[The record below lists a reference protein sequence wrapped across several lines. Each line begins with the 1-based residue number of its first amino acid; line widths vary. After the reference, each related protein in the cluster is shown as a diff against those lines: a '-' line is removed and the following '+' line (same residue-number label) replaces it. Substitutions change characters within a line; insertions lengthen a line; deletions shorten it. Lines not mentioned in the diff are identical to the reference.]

1 MFKVII
7 KVAMLAVVALCTATA
22 CNNKPAH
29 STSSETPA
37 QTETPA
43 KPSVAKPSVAKVL
56 DFSATWCGPC
66 RQLAP
71 TIETLEKEYAGKVA
85 FEKIDVDQN
94 SELASKY
101 GIEAIPTLVYLDAL
115 GQEIERTT
123 GIVSETDIRRILD
136 R

>member
-43 KPSVAKPSVAKVL
+43 KPSVAKVL

-71 TIETLEKEYAGKVA
+71 TIETLEKEYAGKVV

-123 GIVSETDIRRILD
+123 GIVSETDIRKILD

>member
-37 QTETPA
+37 QTETP
-43 KPSVAKPSVAKVL
+43 AKPSVAKVL

-94 SELASKY
+94 SELASNY

>member
-37 QTETPA
+37 QTETP
-43 KPSVAKPSVAKVL
+43 AKPSVAKVL

>member
-7 KVAMLAVVALCTATA
+7 KVAMLAVVALCIATA
-22 CNNKPAH
+22 CDNKPAH

-37 QTETPA
+37 QTETP
-43 KPSVAKPSVAKVL
+43 AKPSVAKVL

-94 SELASKY
+94 SELAGKY

>member
-43 KPSVAKPSVAKVL
+43 KPSVAKVL

-71 TIETLEKEYAGKVA
+71 TIETLEKEYAGKVV

-94 SELASKY
+94 SELAGKY

>member
-7 KVAMLAVVALCTATA
+7 KVAMIAVVALCTATA

-43 KPSVAKPSVAKVL
+43 KPSVAKVL
-56 DFSATWCGPC
+56 DFRATWCGPC

-94 SELASKY
+94 SELAGKY

-123 GIVSETDIRRILD
+123 GLVSETDIRRILD

>member
-37 QTETPA
+37 QTETP
-43 KPSVAKPSVAKVL
+43 AKPSVAKVL

-115 GQEIERTT
+115 GKEIERTT

>member
-37 QTETPA
+37 QTETP
-43 KPSVAKPSVAKVL
+43 AKPSVAKVL

-123 GIVSETDIRRILD
+123 GLVSETDIRRILD

>member
-43 KPSVAKPSVAKVL
+43 KPSVAKVL

-85 FEKIDVDQN
+85 IEKIDVDQN

-101 GIEAIPTLVYLDAL
+101 SIEAIPTLVYLDAL

>member
-7 KVAMLAVVALCTATA
+7 KVAMIAVVALCTATA

-37 QTETPA
+37 QTETP
-43 KPSVAKPSVAKVL
+43 AKPSVAKVL

-123 GIVSETDIRRILD
+123 GLVSETDIRRILD

>member
-37 QTETPA
+37 QAETP
-43 KPSVAKPSVAKVL
+43 AKPSVAKVL

>member
-7 KVAMLAVVALCTATA
+7 KVAMLAAVALCTATA

-37 QTETPA
+37 QTETP
-43 KPSVAKPSVAKVL
+43 AKPSVAKVL

-94 SELASKY
+94 SELAGKY

>member
-37 QTETPA
+37 QTETP
-43 KPSVAKPSVAKVL
+43 AKPSVAKVL

-94 SELASKY
+94 SERAGKY

>member
-22 CNNKPAH
+22 CNNKTAH
-29 STSSETPA
+29 SASSETPA
-37 QTETPA
+37 QTETP
-43 KPSVAKPSVAKVL
+43 AKPSVAKVL

>member
-37 QTETPA
+37 QTEP
-43 KPSVAKPSVAKVL
+43 PAKPSVAKVL

-123 GIVSETDIRRILD
+123 GIVSEIDIRRILD

>member
-22 CNNKPAH
+22 CNNKPVH

-43 KPSVAKPSVAKVL
+43 KPSVAKVL
-56 DFSATWCGPC
+56 DFNATWCGPC

-94 SELASKY
+94 SELAGKY

>member
-43 KPSVAKPSVAKVL
+43 KPSVAKVL

-71 TIETLEKEYAGKVA
+71 TIETIEKEYAGKVA

>member
-22 CNNKPAH
+22 CNNKPTH

-37 QTETPA
+37 QTETP
-43 KPSVAKPSVAKVL
+43 AKPSVAKVL

-71 TIETLEKEYAGKVA
+71 TIETLEKEYAGKVV

-94 SELASKY
+94 SELAGKY

-123 GIVSETDIRRILD
+123 GIVSETDISRILD

>member
-1 MFKVII
+1 MVKVII

-37 QTETPA
+37 QTETP
-43 KPSVAKPSVAKVL
+43 AKPSVAKVL

>member
-37 QTETPA
+37 QTETP
-43 KPSVAKPSVAKVL
+43 AKPSVAKVL

-94 SELASKY
+94 SELAGKY

-123 GIVSETDIRRILD
+123 GIVSETDIRRILN

>member
-1 MFKVII
+1 MFKLSI
-7 KVAMLAVVALCTATA
+7 KVVMLVVAILCTATA
-22 CNNKPAH
+22 CNNKTADN
-29 STSSETPA
+29 TSSEASA
-37 QTETPA
+37 QTDTP
-43 KPSVAKPSVAKVL
+43 AKPSVAKVL
-56 DFSATWCGPC
+56 DFNATWCGPC

-71 TIETLEKEYAGKVA
+71 TIEALEKEYAGNVT

-94 SELASKY
+94 SELAGKY

-123 GIVSETDIRRILD
+123 GLVSEDDIRKILD

>member
-43 KPSVAKPSVAKVL
+43 KPSVAKVL

-71 TIETLEKEYAGKVA
+71 TIETLEKEYAGKVV

>member
-1 MFKVII
+1 
-7 KVAMLAVVALCTATA
+7 MLAVVALYTATA

-37 QTETPA
+37 QTETP
-43 KPSVAKPSVAKVL
+43 AKPSVAKVL

-85 FEKIDVDQN
+85 FEKIDADQN

>member
-43 KPSVAKPSVAKVL
+43 KPSVAKVL

-71 TIETLEKEYAGKVA
+71 TIETLEKEYAGKVV

-115 GQEIERTT
+115 GQEIERTP
-123 GIVSETDIRRILD
+123 GSVSETDIRRILD